1 MKFFFS
7 TFFLALLSFSL
18 LAQNGTVRGSIL
30 DETTDEPLISATVKV
45 GASGTVSDFDG
56 NYSLSLPAGTHQ
68 LEFSYVGY
76 TSKKEK
82 VTVQA
87 GEEIE
92 LIVRLVE
99 GATMLNTA
107 TVTSG
112 KFEKPLSEVTVSL
125 EVLKPGLLESNNTTS
140 VETVLEKV
148 PGVTILDGQANIR
161 GGSGFS
167 YGAGSRVLL
176 LMDDIPILQADAGFP
191 NWGDVPVENIAQIEV
206 VKGAASALYGSSA
219 LNGIINIRTAYAKSE
234 PEFKASLFS
243 TGFLSPQ
250 DTAKQ
255 WWKNMPYS
263 TGGSMTYKQ
272 KIGKLDL
279 VVGSFALSEQSFRE
293 RTTDE
298 YKRLNV
304 HARYRIT
311 DNLSLGFNSNFNK
324 GQASQYFYYL
334 DSDAGAYRATISALS
349 RTERLRYNIDPYL
362 TFFDPVGNRHKLMG
376 RFYSVNNMADNA
388 QSNMSQLAYGEYQF
402 QHNFEGIDLV
412 VTAGGVLIHTNVEA
426 ELYGDTT
433 YTSSNQAAYLQLDKE
448 FFGRLNL
455 SAGFRY
461 ESNLINNPGFAY
473 FEGAEGD
480 SSRLVVIEP
489 SEDRDARPV
498 FRLGAN
504 LRITDY
510 TFLRASWGQGYR
522 FPTIAEKYIVT
533 DFGGATIGPNP
544 DLQSE
549 TGWST
554 EVGVKQG
561 FKVGRFNG
569 YLDVAGFWTE
579 YQDMMEFTLTRFL
592 PPPPEFQSLNVGGT
606 EIKGI
611 DVTIAGQGELFG
623 KLKTSLLTGYTYID
637 PRFKEFDT
645 TPATS
650 LDDVTEGQR
659 NAINSSVDYNI
670 LKYRSR
676 HTFKFD
682 LEGKYERVS
691 LGVAVIYASFVEA
704 IDNVF
709 ENLLV
714 PGLAAYRME
723 NNTGY
728 TVLNL
733 RMAYHHNDKTRIS
746 ILLNNA
752 LNAEYTLRP
761 GILEAPRNI
770 AVRLDYGF

>member
-1 MKFFFS
+1 
-7 TFFLALLSFSL
+7 
-18 LAQNGTVRGSIL
+18 
-30 DETTDEPLISATVKV
+30 
-45 GASGTVSDFDG
+45 
-56 NYSLSLPAGTHQ
+56 
-68 LEFSYVGY
+68 FSYIGY
-76 TSKKEK
+76 EDLNQE
-82 VTVQA
+82 VTVEA
-87 GEEIE
+87 GEEVE
-92 LIVRLVE
+92 LNVRLNE

-125 EVLKPGLLESNNTTS
+125 EVLKPSLVESTNTTS
-140 VETVLEKV
+140 IETVLEKV
-148 PGVTILDGQANIR
+148 PGVTIVDGQANIR

-191 NWGDVPVENIAQIEV
+191 NWADVPVENLSQIEV

-219 LNGIINIRTAYAKSE
+219 LNGIINVRTAYAKSD
-234 PEFKASLFS
+234 PEFKASLFH
-243 TGFLSPQ
+243 TTFLSPQ
-250 DTAKQ
+250 DSEKQ
-255 WWKNMPYS
+255 WWRNAPFT
-263 TGGSMTYKQ
+263 TGGSMTYKR

-279 VVGSFALSEQSFRE
+279 VVGSFALREQSFRE

-298 YKRLNV
+298 YKRMNV

-311 DNLSLGFNSNFNK
+311 DNLSVGFNSNFNQ
-324 GQASQYFYYL
+324 GNASSYFYYL
-334 DSDAGAYRATISALS
+334 NSDSGAFMATPSALS

-362 TFFDPVGNRHKLMG
+362 TYYDPVGNRHKVMG
-376 RFYSVNNMADNA
+376 RFYSVDNMADNA
-388 QSNMSQLAYGEYQF
+388 QSNSSRLSYGEYQF
-402 QHNFEGIDLV
+402 QRNFKKIDLV
-412 VTAGGVLIHTNVEA
+412 LTAGGVIIGTNVQA

-433 YTSSNQAAYLQLDKE
+433 YTSLNQAAYIQLDKE

-461 ESNLINNPGFAY
+461 ESNRIDNPGFA
-473 FEGAEGD
+473 FFDGAKGD
-480 SSRLVVIEP
+480 SSRLVVIDP
-489 SEDRDARPV
+489 SVDTDARPV
-498 FRLGAN
+498 FRFGAN

-554 EVGVKQG
+554 EVGIKQG
-561 FKVGRFNG
+561 FKLGAFNG
-569 YLDVAGFWTE
+569 YLDIAGFWTE
-579 YQDMMEFTLTRFL
+579 YQNMMEFTLTRFL
-592 PPPPEFQSLNVGGT
+592 PPPIQFQSLNVGGT

-611 DVTIAGQGELFG
+611 DVTVAGQGDLFG
-623 KLKTSLLTGYTYID
+623 SLKTSLLAGYTFID
-637 PRFKEFDT
+637 PRFLEFDT

-650 LDDVTEGQR
+650 LDELTEGQR
-659 NAINSSVDYNI
+659 NAVNSSVDYNI

-682 LEGKYERVS
+682 LESKYKRVS
-691 LGVAVIYASFVEA
+691 VGVAVIYASFVEA
-704 IDNVF
+704 VDNVF

-714 PGLAAYRME
+714 PGLGDYRME
-723 NNTGY
+723 NNTGA
-728 TVLNL
+728 TVFSV
-733 RMAYHHNDKTRIS
+733 RMAYHHNSKTRIS
-746 ILLNNA
+746 LLLNNL
-752 LNAEYTLRP
+752 LNEEYTVRP
-761 GILEAPRNI
+761 GLLEAPRNI
-770 AVRLDYGF
+770 GVRLDYGF